1 MRLINSLILVTSA
14 IALPLTAQAADLKMR
29 PIYKAPSAWTWS
41 GFYVG
46 LNAGGSVGMNSSAQ
60 SASFT
65 STALG
70 QNGLLSSTNR
80 YNPTG
85 AVFGGQVGYNYQV
98 SSFLIGVE
106 GDWQWTSQKDSAS
119 NCTPPAGTIAFFG
132 AGANGFGYC
141 LASEQKLRNL
151 ATARGRAGFLVNNV
165 LWYATGGAAWATVKD
180 TYQFSGSAN
189 PIIFP
194 AVLQPGP
201 FLPGGAAFS
210 TRRSGWTL
218 GGGVEARLWGDWSA
232 KLEYLY
238 VDLGS
243 VTEAF
248 PIAINPIFGPAF
260 NTGGVASTT
269 TTTHVRDN
277 IVRVGLNYKFGNSPL
292 F

>member
-1 MRLINSLILVTSA
+1 VDIAERQRKQLHASCRNGCILRCGSEWLWV
-14 IALPLTAQAADLKMR
+14 L
-29 PIYKAPSAWTWS
+29 S
-41 GFYVG
+41 GKRTE
-46 LNAGGSVGMNSSAQ
+46 A
-60 SASFT
+60 
-65 STALG
+65 
-70 QNGLLSSTNR
+70 
-80 YNPTG
+80 
-85 AVFGGQVGYNYQV
+85 
-98 SSFLIGVE
+98 
-106 GDWQWTSQKDSAS
+106 QKD
-119 NCTPPAGTIAFFG
+119 
-132 AGANGFGYC
+132 
-141 LASEQKLRNL
+141 L
-151 ATARGRAGFLVNNV
+151 ATVRGRAGFLVNNA

-194 AVLQPGP
+194 GVLQPGP
-201 FLPGGAAFS
+201 FLPGGADFS

-260 NTGGVASTT
+260 STGGVTSATT
-269 TTTHVRDN
+269 TTYVRDN